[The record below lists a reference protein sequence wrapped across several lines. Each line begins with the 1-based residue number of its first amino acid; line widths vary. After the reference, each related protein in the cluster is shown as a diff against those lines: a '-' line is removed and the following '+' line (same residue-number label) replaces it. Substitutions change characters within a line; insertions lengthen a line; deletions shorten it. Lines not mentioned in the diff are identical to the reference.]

1 MKGETIIEVLVALAI
16 GVTILSSITLAV
28 ITALKNTTQ
37 STSQQQATQ
46 YAHSAIEKIRIMKEN
61 NFSAFLSL
69 PNTTYCFADSCTS
82 LSTNSGSCGPKG
94 VECGLNVANRYIRE
108 VTLQHNVS
116 SCEEATN
123 DPTLT
128 QSKLTVTVSWKDN
141 TCTDVNNPYC
151 HKTIVETCLSSY
163 STKKSP

>member
-1 MKGETIIEVLVALAI
+1 MKGETIIEVLIALAI
-16 GVTILSSITLAV
+16 GVGILSAITLAV

-46 YAHSAIEKIRIMKEN
+46 YAQDALESIRNMKEN
-61 NFSAFLSL
+61 KITTFLSL
-69 PNTTYCFADSCTS
+69 PNTTYCFADSCTY
-82 LSTNSGSCGPKG
+82 LSTDSGSCGPKG
-94 VECGLNVANRYIRE
+94 IECGLNVANRYIRE
-108 VTLQHNVS
+108 VTIQHNAS

-128 QSKLTVTVSWKDN
+128 QSKVSVTVSWRDN

-151 HKTIVETCLSSY
+151 HKTMVETCLSSY
-163 STKKSP
+163 STRKSP